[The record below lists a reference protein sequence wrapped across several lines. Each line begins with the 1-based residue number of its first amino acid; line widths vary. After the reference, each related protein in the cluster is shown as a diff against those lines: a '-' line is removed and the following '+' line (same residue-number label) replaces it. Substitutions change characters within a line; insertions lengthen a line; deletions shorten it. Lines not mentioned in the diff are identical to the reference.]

1 MSETP
6 TKEREY
12 ESMERLPR
20 REDEQRQK
28 MMSRL
33 TYIIIGQ
40 LLVYLV
46 TIGIY
51 INQINQNTKD
61 IAALRVQMHEVKIM
75 NENIVRLNTQMET
88 VSTLLNS
95 MASTLQDVAYQGQR
109 NIPTLERANRFMD
122 EHMKEHAKINKK

>member
-1 MSETP
+1 MSDTP
-6 TKEREY
+6 KKEHED

-61 IAALRVQMHEVKIM
+61 IAALRVQMAEVKTM

-95 MASTLQDVAYQGQR
+95 MADTLKAVAYQGQR

-122 EHMKEHAKINKK
+122 EHIKEHARIDR

>member
-6 TKEREY
+6 TREHEE

-40 LLVYLV
+40 LVVYLI

-61 IAALRVQMHEVKIM
+61 IAALQVQMNEVTSIK
-75 NENIVRLNTQMET
+75 ENIVKLNTQMDT
-88 VSTLLNS
+88 VSNLLNS
-95 MASTLQDVAYQGQR
+95 MAGTLKEVAYRGQR

-122 EHMKEHAKINKK
+122 EHIKEHARMNK